1 MVTMPKSSDVIPRV
15 KRMAGRPVLTDQD
28 RERSRQKV
36 LQGAAGVYGNVDY
49 KSLRVD
55 DLIQASGISRPTFY
69 SLFSNKEEVLELL
82 VRQANDTL
90 LQGVVDAVAHAQ
102 NPEQQLM
109 LALRAY
115 VEWGC
120 NAGPVVLAIYREA
133 RIEGSPAYA
142 PRAHMLQALGQLLQ
156 EHAGLAGYSPP
167 VALVEAC
174 CIAIEHLGS
183 QLFAA
188 ESISPELK
196 DQTLQHMHRVASVLF
211 PESDLCAPH
220 AI

>member
-1 MVTMPKSSDVIPRV
+1 MAVMSKSSNVVPRA
-15 KRMAGRPVLTDQD
+15 KRLAGRPVLTDQD
-28 RERSRQKV
+28 RDRSRQKV
-36 LQGAAGVYGNVDY
+36 LQCAAGVYGNVDY

-69 SLFSNKEEVLELL
+69 SLFSNKDEVLELL

-90 LQGVVDAVAHAQ
+90 LQGVVDAVACARS
-102 NPEQQLM
+102 PEQQLT

-120 NAGPVVLAIYREA
+120 NAGPIVRAIYREA

-142 PRAHMLQALGQLLQ
+142 PRAHILRALGQLLQ
-156 EHAGLAGYSPP
+156 ERAGLAGYSLP

-188 ESISPELK
+188 KFISPELK

-211 PESDLCAPH
+211 PESDLYAPH